1 MKKSAYYSDLIF
13 TFSLL
18 GFCALFC
25 LRFFDVPLPFSLIL
39 SIGFGFS
46 AAYLLS
52 VRLKKRDK
60 IFALK
65 KSEEKEK
72 NFLCFYLSLCDDTER
87 TEFLRPR
94 LPFLLSVLDSD
105 LSLPRAT
112 DKTSTNET
120 EEEPSL
126 RLCDR
131 LFFPCFRFRELTAD
145 DIASAYPKLKQENA
159 PVFLCDKISDDGKS
173 LCEKLSISVLDGNL
187 LYRAF
192 KDNDAIPDEFPIHTA
207 TPIQRKR
214 RNICFSKSNSKRFFL
229 SGALVLLSSV
239 FIPYPTYYLVF
250 GSLLLLTALLV
261 RIFGYR

>member
-25 LRFFDVPLPFSLIL
+25 LRFFDVPLPFSLLL
-39 SIGFGFS
+39 SLGFGLA

-52 VRLKKRDK
+52 VHLKKRDK

-65 KSEEKEK
+65 KSEEEEK
-72 NFLCFYLSLCDDTER
+72 NSLCFYLSLCDDTEQ

-94 LPFLLSVLDSD
+94 LPFLLSVLDGDSA
-105 LSLPRAT
+105 LSQE
-112 DKTSTNET
+112 TNEQT
-120 EEEPSL
+120 TDEKDEELSL

-131 LFFPCFRFRELTAD
+131 VFFPCFRFREVAAD
-145 DIASAYPKLKQENA
+145 DIAILYPKLKQENS
-159 PVFLCDKISDDGKS
+159 PVFLCNKLSEDGKK
-173 LCEKLSISVLDGNL
+173 LCDKLSIPVVDGNL

-192 KDNDAIPDEFPIHTA
+192 KDNAAIPDEFPIKTA
-207 TPIQRKR
+207 TPIKQKR
-214 RNICFSKSNSKRFFL
+214 RNISFSKSNSKRFFS
-229 SGALVLLSSV
+229 SGALLIVSSV
-239 FIPYPTYYLVF
+239 FIPYPVYYLVF
-250 GSLLLLTALLV
+250 GGLLLITAVLV